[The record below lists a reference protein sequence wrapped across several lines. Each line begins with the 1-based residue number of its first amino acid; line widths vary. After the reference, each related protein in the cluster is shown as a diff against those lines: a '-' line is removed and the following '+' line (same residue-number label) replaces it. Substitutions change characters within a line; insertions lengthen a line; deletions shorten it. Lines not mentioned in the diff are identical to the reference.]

1 MVHGTGKVEDH
12 TAVVPET
19 LGYSGLFES
28 FYRFYMSLPHRNAFA
43 KDINLHYGFPPF
55 GKFEKEVKEFKP
67 DLVILRE
74 RSRPFCTTSVLC
86 GQSRLIS
93 NMILCTASSGAAA
106 RNTESLRQGRSG
118 LT

>member
-1 MVHGTGKVEDH
+1 MRIMYVLHRYHTNQIAIMKGWKAHGDELKLLTWYTGKVEDH

-19 LGYSGLFES
+19 L
-28 FYRFYMSLPHRNAFA
+28 
-43 KDINLHYGFPPF
+43 
-55 GKFEKEVKEFKP
+55 
-67 DLVILRE
+67 
-74 RSRPFCTTSVLC
+74 RPFCTTSVLC